1 MGNFIS
7 THFIW
12 SHGVIENL
20 KENQELIDFL
30 WNKVNLFFD
39 DNSQLLNQIIFQT
52 PIIYMSSIT
61 EKEYKTLQDSKL
73 LSFEKKTHIVST
85 RDFIGVNPS
94 LRSVPA
100 GPANEVTIYSFKA
113 FLLQFSL
120 FPKINKNIEIMSLL
134 NSNKPILN
142 YLLEK
147 PNFNFIKAETKAQF
161 EMLEIGLSGHLS
173 SILNNNFK
181 TEVQIQLLQ
190 KFFDFDVYLYNEH
203 SKEGSKNKFDMNS
216 LEEQFENAMDI
227 LNEEGKPLLRSCE
240 WTTSIIN
247 EDGTRCP
254 STRERLNELGY
265 LYLTLT
271 EALGMGTEEMRQ
283 RLVVCTKSGCFEAE
297 GMPPSKNCLIS
308 KKKKRFLNIYFF
320 K

>member
-1 MGNFIS
+1 
-7 THFIW
+7 
-12 SHGVIENL
+12 
-20 KENQELIDFL
+20 
-30 WNKVNLFFD
+30 
-39 DNSQLLNQIIFQT
+39 
-52 PIIYMSSIT
+52 MSSIT

-85 RDFIGVNPS
+85 RDFIEVNPS

-120 FPKINKNIEIMSLL
+120 FPKVNKNLEIMSLL
-134 NSNKPILN
+134 NSNKPIMN

-173 SILNNNFK
+173 SILNNNLK
-181 TEVQIQLLQ
+181 TEAQIQLLQ

-203 SKEGSKNKFDMNS
+203 SKEGNKNKFDMNS

-227 LNEEGKPLLRSCE
+227 LNEEGKPLLRSC
-240 WTTSIIN
+240 
-247 EDGTRCP
+247 
-254 STRERLNELGY
+254 
-265 LYLTLT
+265 
-271 EALGMGTEEMRQ
+271 
-283 RLVVCTKSGCFEAE
+283 
-297 GMPPSKNCLIS
+297 
-308 KKKKRFLNIYFF
+308 
-320 K
+320 